1 MVGPSVVTGVLLVAL
16 VHGKAVEML
25 PFAEAVE
32 VVDDDFVTAE
42 FHLELGSCARLDFAV
57 GALV

>member
-16 VHGKAVEML
+16 VHGEAVEML

-42 FHLELGSCARLDFAV
+42 FHLKLGSCARLDFAV